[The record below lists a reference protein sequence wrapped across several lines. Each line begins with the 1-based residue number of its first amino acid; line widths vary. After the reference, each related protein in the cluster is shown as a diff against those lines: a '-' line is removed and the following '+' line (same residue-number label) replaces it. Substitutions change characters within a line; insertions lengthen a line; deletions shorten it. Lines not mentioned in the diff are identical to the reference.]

1 MAPRLW
7 DALVIGV
14 LGFACKRLE
23 ASLRKVR
30 LNNAVNVVH
39 EKVLQSSHVFTPCL
53 SLISSLCFQCQF
65 TALGALSL
73 DSDMRDFLSYAKDHL
88 DSPEL
93 KSNMALY
100 RACVPLARLMQISRL
115 LNVDDL
121 EDVLDL
127 ISSSKRKGN
136 WDLKLDDAKAF
147 LCLRSEFSGGKVNEL
162 LRIDD
167 D

>member
-1 MAPRLW
+1 
-7 DALVIGV
+7 
-14 LGFACKRLE
+14 
-23 ASLRKVR
+23 
-30 LNNAVNVVH
+30 
-39 EKVLQSSHVFTPCL
+39 
-53 SLISSLCFQCQF
+53 
-65 TALGALSL
+65 
-73 DSDMRDFLSYAKDHL
+73 MRDLLAYAKDRL
-88 DSPEL
+88 DSQEL
-93 KSNMALY
+93 KSNVALY

-136 WDLKLDDAKAF
+136 WDLKLDDSKAF
-147 LCLRSEFSGGKVNEL
+147 LSLRREFAGDKVNEL

>member
-1 MAPRLW
+1 
-7 DALVIGV
+7 
-14 LGFACKRLE
+14 
-23 ASLRKVR
+23 
-30 LNNAVNVVH
+30 
-39 EKVLQSSHVFTPCL
+39 
-53 SLISSLCFQCQF
+53 
-65 TALGALSL
+65 
-73 DSDMRDFLSYAKDHL
+73 MRDLLGYAKDRL
-88 DSPEL
+88 DSQEL
-93 KSNMALY
+93 RSNMALY

-115 LNVDDL
+115 VNVDDL

-147 LCLRSEFSGGKVNEL
+147 LSARAEFDSEKVNDL